1 MSFGPIVD
9 VAIGLILVF
18 LLMGLIVSAFQE
30 MLATWM
36 KKRGTLLRQSI
47 AEMLTGNDGND
58 DLFRRVYGHGLI
70 LGAAANDIPSYVP
83 SRNFTLALIDTIT
96 EGSNAPVFGEI
107 ERRIA
112 GLPDGYVKQTL
123 RVFVQHAAGD
133 LDVLKADLAQWY
145 DDAMDRLSGKY
156 KRYSQV
162 VAIVS
167 GLVIAVAL
175 NVDTIRIA
183 DALWR
188 SESLRQQTVTAA
200 EAFQMPDTPV
210 GDKAEQAMKDNVDNL
225 FKLDLPIGWLTPYTF
240 QKTHTAVKNPDSTA
254 VEQASTGVFNYF
266 RGAGWGGVLLA
277 IVGWLITGLAT
288 SLGAPFWFDTLQRFL
303 QFRGTGKK
311 PVKAAEEGAN

>member
-30 MLATWM
+30 ILATVV
-36 KKRGTLLRQSI
+36 KKRGRMLYQSI
-47 AEMLTGNDGND
+47 ADLLSNGDGD
-58 DLFRRVYGHGLI
+58 TELFQKVYGHGLI
-70 LGAAANDIPSYVP
+70 QGAAATDKPSYVP
-83 SRNFTLALIDTIT
+83 ARNFTLALIDTIT
-96 EGSNAPVFGEI
+96 EGSNAPVFSEI
-107 ERRIA
+107 ERKIT
-112 GLPDGYVKQTL
+112 GLPDGCLKQTL
-123 RVFVQHAAGD
+123 RTFVRHAAGD

-145 DDAMDRLSGKY
+145 DDAMDRLSGAY

-175 NVDTIRIA
+175 NVDSIRIA
-183 DALWR
+183 NALWQ

-210 GDKAEQAMKDNVDNL
+210 GDKAEQALKNNVDTL

-240 QKTHTAVKNPDSTA
+240 QKQQTAKGPDGTA
-254 VEQASTGVFNYF
+254 VEQAASGVFHYF
-266 RGAGWGGVLLA
+266 KGAGWGGVLLA

-311 PVKAAEEGAN
+311 PAKASEEGA

>member
-30 MLATWM
+30 MLSTWM
-36 KKRGTLLRQSI
+36 KKRGALLRQSI
-47 AEMLTGNDGND
+47 ADLLSDGNSSSE
-58 DLFRRVYGHGLI
+58 LFRKVYGHGLVQ
-70 LGAAANDIPSYVP
+70 GAAASEMPSYVP

-112 GLPDGYVKQTL
+112 GLPDGCFKQTL
-123 RVFVQHAAGD
+123 RVFVRHAAGD
-133 LDVLKADLAQWY
+133 LDTLKADLAQWY

-156 KRYSQV
+156 KRYSQL

-175 NVDTIRIA
+175 NVDSIRIA
-183 DALWR
+183 NALWQ

-210 GDKAEQAMKDNVDNL
+210 GDKAEQALKNNVDTL

-240 QKTHTAVKNPDSTA
+240 QKQQTAKGPDGTA
-254 VEQASTGVFNYF
+254 VEQAATGVFHYF
-266 RGAGWGGVLLA
+266 KGAGWGGVLLA

-311 PVKAAEEGAN
+311 PAKASEEGASS